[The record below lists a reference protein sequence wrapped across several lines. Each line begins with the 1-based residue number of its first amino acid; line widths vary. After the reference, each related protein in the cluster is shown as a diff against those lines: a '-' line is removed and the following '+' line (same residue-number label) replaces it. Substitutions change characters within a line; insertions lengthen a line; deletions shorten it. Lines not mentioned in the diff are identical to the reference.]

1 MEEFE
6 KFHFRQD
13 FTQSFGLWRT
23 VGALYQ
29 AKRLTQAQISALVAL
44 DRKALNLSADL
55 ETVYEVSLRQLLDQF
70 FRWGTPLPEQTTP
83 LQITTTIPAL
93 LELIQISPTPQ
104 VDHRMIA

>member
-13 FTQSFGLWRT
+13 FTRAFGLWRT

-70 FRWGTPLPEQTTP
+70 FRWGTPLSEQTTP